1 MDSQQTTSGLP
12 VYSQQ
17 TTSRLQ
23 VDSQWTPRFQCGEF
37 IWRALLG
44 DHLWTPSGLPEDSQ
58 HLINFFI
65 WRPHLEILLGE
76 LIWRVLFERQLD
88 SQWNPSKHTVDVQQ
102 TSYRLLTDFFI
113 WRPHLEILMESWFG
127 EFFWRDN
134 WTPSGFS
141 ALSGIKAVI
150 GSKNIILAIY

>member
-1 MDSQQTTSGLP
+1 MLVPADSQQTTSGLP
-12 VYSQQ
+12 VDSQQ
-17 TTSRLQ
+17 TTSGLRA
-23 VDSQWTPRFQCGEF
+23 VSKWTPSGLQGFNVESLFGELF
-37 IWRALLG
+37 WR

-113 WRPHLEILMESWFG
+113 WRPHLEILFG
-127 EFFWRDN
+127 ELIWRVLLERQLDSQRI
-134 WTPSGFS
+134 PSTQWNQS
-141 ALSGIKAVI
+141 RQ
-150 GSKNIILAIY
+150 